1 MTVAPLGLLVCL
13 WKWFSMGT
21 FLLAVTVFCV
31 EVVIKVAVTV
41 SVYGLLIYDAR
52 VRKGTW
58 EELDDAVYF
67 VKAAGN
73 TVEFLCAVLLLL
85 NGAWILVRVKSGN
98 I

>member
-1 MTVAPLGLLVCL
+1 
-13 WKWFSMGT
+13 MGT

-85 NGAWILVRVKSGN
+85 NGAWILVIGYCKMNIVKSGN